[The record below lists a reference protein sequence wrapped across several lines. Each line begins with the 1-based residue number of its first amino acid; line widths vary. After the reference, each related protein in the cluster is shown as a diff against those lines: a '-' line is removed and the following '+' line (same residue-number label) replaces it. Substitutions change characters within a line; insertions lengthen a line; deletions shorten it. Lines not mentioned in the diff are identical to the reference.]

1 MMKSE
6 NFHFNRVAEQCRD
19 ELHKLRAK
27 MDWPAYKR
35 LSINIAV
42 VSEEDK
48 DKFEIQ
54 FDAGYGDVRVTGSS
68 IGTVMDEVYRR
79 LDFHDRETAR
89 IDSSM
94 RHLAPP
100 PDAPLPGS
108 PPPIG
113 NVNVADDRHNLD
125 GVTLNPDNNTTV

>member
-1 MMKSE
+1 MKSE

-19 ELHKLRAK
+19 ELHKLRTK
-27 MDWPAYKR
+27 MDWPKYKR
-35 LSINIAV
+35 LAINIAV
-42 VSEEDK
+42 ISEEEK

-54 FDAGYGDVRVTGSS
+54 FDAGYGDVRVTGST

-94 RHLAPP
+94 RQLAPP
-100 PDAPLPGS
+100 
-108 PPPIG
+108 
-113 NVNVADDRHNLD
+113 DDRHNLD
-125 GVTLNPDNNTTV
+125 GTTDRFEMGEGPRRRGDPGHEDNDMGM

>member
-1 MMKSE
+1 MMRKEQHMKSE

-19 ELHKLRAK
+19 ELHRLRTK
-27 MDWPAYKR
+27 MDWPKYKR
-35 LSINIAV
+35 LAINIAV

-94 RHLAPP
+94 RQLT
-100 PDAPLPGS
+100 
-108 PPPIG
+108 
-113 NVNVADDRHNLD
+113 ADDRHNLD
-125 GVTLNPDNNTTV
+125 GTYPPTPVRVDDDIPF

>member
-1 MMKSE
+1 MKSE

-19 ELHKLRAK
+19 ELHKLRTK
-27 MDWPAYKR
+27 MDWPKYKR
-35 LSINIAV
+35 LAINIAV

-54 FDAGYGDVRVTGSS
+54 FDAGYGDVRVTGHS

-94 RHLAPP
+94 RQLAPP
-100 PDAPLPGS
+100 S
-108 PPPIG
+108 
-113 NVNVADDRHNLD
+113 DDRHNLD
-125 GVTLNPDNNTTV
+125 GTYPPTPIRVDDDIPF

>member
-1 MMKSE
+1 MKSE

-19 ELHKLRAK
+19 ELHKLRTK
-27 MDWPAYKR
+27 MDWPKWKR
-35 LSINIAV
+35 LAINIAV
-42 VSEEDK
+42 VSEEEK

-94 RHLAPP
+94 RQLT
-100 PDAPLPGS
+100 
-108 PPPIG
+108 
-113 NVNVADDRHNLD
+113 DDRHNLD
-125 GVTLNPDNNTTV
+125 GVAPAPVRIDDDIPF